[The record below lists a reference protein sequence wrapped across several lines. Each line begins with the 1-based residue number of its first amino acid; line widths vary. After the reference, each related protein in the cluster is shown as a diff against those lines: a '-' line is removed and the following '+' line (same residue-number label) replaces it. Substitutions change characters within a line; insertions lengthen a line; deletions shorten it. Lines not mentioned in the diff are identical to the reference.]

1 MSKRKTFEK
10 ADDNRQEARQGFE
23 ILSLNED
30 VIWSCGVKDRKAR
43 KMYLIFQKATGKRI
57 SWNMKEKP
65 MKERLVVYGKKK
77 HYKEV
82 TGKL

>member
-1 MSKRKTFEK
+1 MELWRKGTGK
-10 ADDNRQEARQGFE
+10 T
-23 ILSLNED
+23 
-30 VIWSCGVKDRKAR
+30 R